1 VASVD
6 VCVVISVV
14 SVVDSVDVCVFI
26 SVVSVVDSVD
36 VCGGW
41 FVYLSYE
48 LIGQIEPILRN
59 DLLPS
64 SQAVAIAV
72 KIPTG

>member
-1 VASVD
+1 
-6 VCVVISVV
+6 
-14 SVVDSVDVCVFI
+14 
-26 SVVSVVDSVD
+26 
-36 VCGGW
+36 
-41 FVYLSYE
+41 

-72 KIPTG
+72 KIPTAIVVDHLHKKTLGISKDFTAKL